1 MAALVSSCCRFQ
13 KRLSHRGPPSNRKK
27 RPIDFFF
34 SLLLLLLLLFEGRRN
49 KKTGE
54 MGNLKKNVKKKE
66 FFFLAGTRFSTV
78 RVDAALMMTTSSA
91 TLATEFVRP
100 HPRPNTGL
108 HFSRFRC
115 AFYWILK
122 NIYIFYRVFHSGEKR
137 ASEEF
142 LCHRVDISSTAVG
155 VSVFIEKGSRVGG
168 VPTFFCAVLLFSRED
183 RARAPLIIAA
193 RPLH

>member
-1 MAALVSSCCRFQ
+1 MIFF
-13 KRLSHRGPPSNRKK
+13 PPSTSRGQRWPLSSAPAAASKNGCHIGALPRTEKK

-54 MGNLKKNVKKKE
+54 MGNFFKKCKKKE

-115 AFYWILK
+115 AFYWI
-122 NIYIFYRVFHSGEKR
+122 
-137 ASEEF
+137 
-142 LCHRVDISSTAVG
+142 
-155 VSVFIEKGSRVGG
+155 
-168 VPTFFCAVLLFSRED
+168 
-183 RARAPLIIAA
+183 
-193 RPLH
+193 